1 MMMKI
6 RLRQNEDNYD
16 KTDNKKYNVQMRE
29 DKLKTDIKENNGNNK
44 DNKDKKE

>member
-16 KTDNKKYNVQMRE
+16 KTDNKKYIYINER
-29 DKLKTDIKENNGNNK
+29 G
-44 DNKDKKE
+44 